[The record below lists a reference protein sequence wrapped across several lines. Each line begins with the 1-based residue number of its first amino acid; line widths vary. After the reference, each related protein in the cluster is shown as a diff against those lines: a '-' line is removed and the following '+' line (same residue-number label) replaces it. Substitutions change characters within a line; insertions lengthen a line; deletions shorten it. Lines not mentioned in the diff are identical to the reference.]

1 MESRYRK
8 APYLNEDELP
18 SSSRIAGEQESL
30 RNNYESFE
38 TCILK
43 KVECIEEETN

>member
-1 MESRYRK
+1 MESRYSK

-30 RNNYESFE
+30 RNN
-38 TCILK
+38 L
-43 KVECIEEETN
+43 